1 MCLLWVMRQRAEA
14 ELPGKGL
21 DGAPDMVV
29 FLSLCE
35 MVCLLAVE
43 AYAMSLLCVIQQEMK
58 LRSLPSWNL
67 LVLRRN

>member
-1 MCLLWVMRQRAEA
+1 M
-14 ELPGKGL
+14 

-43 AYAMSLLCVIQQEMK
+43 VYAMSLLCVIKQEMK
-58 LRSLPSWNL
+58 LRSQLELACVEEKLKEDSSD
-67 LVLRRN
+67 